1 MNTHAALMAARLG
14 VCAVV
19 VASSI
24 VVAPQRAAAAAPS
37 FRFTGSGSG
46 HGIGLSQYGAKGFAE
61 HGKTGGWIATYYYP
75 GTSLGSATART
86 IKVNMD
92 EGANYNKASSSYNA
106 GYRRTSWRVR
116 PGYAGGKIRIND
128 GSELPDTTY
137 TLTPVSVSGVW
148 KVRVKNAAGSTIGTY
163 DSGVKIAGSGGSP
176 ALVQIIDAAGPFN
189 HTYLRVRGSLRV
201 LVNQTALK
209 NSSGTT
215 TLAAGK
221 LKVLN
226 YLSMANYL
234 YGVVP
239 RESPASWHI
248 EALKAQAITAR
259 SYAQTSPD
267 ELYCTTMSQ
276 VYNGHSR
283 GDRAKPTAH
292 EYTSS
297 NSAVD
302 STEGQFVK
310 YGSTV
315 VRTYFHNSS
324 GGYTANIEDVWG
336 GGAQPYYK
344 GVPDPY
350 AKSTFDPWKPVTID
364 GMNLA
369 KRLAPKMSGEP
380 SGAGSSVYVKSLSV
394 SRAYPSEFVRSV
406 DVAWS
411 NGAVTKGVSAT
422 SFRQIIEDVSY
433 ELGLYKTSSGAVLD
447 PPLSTRFFVN
457 VPFDR
462 IAYGDRYDTSAAIS
476 NAAYPTGSTVKAAVI
491 VNGTDA
497 KFADAL
503 TASALAGTV
512 GGPVLLVPG
521 GSVPV
526 SVVNEI
532 KRLKGLGLTKLYIVG
547 GELSVAPSLVSYLDT
562 LVTDVERLSGNA
574 TYGTDRYGT
583 AAVVAMKMKSL
594 GADTTKVMVASG
606 TKWPDA
612 AIAAAVAAGAKRPVV
627 LASYSSMPRGSMTVL
642 EDLGATQSFVFGG
655 PASISATAIS
665 QLTSATGEAAPAKRF
680 GMTGSRYD
688 VAVEAAKW
696 AVSSLGYSLS
706 TVYVASG
713 EVFPDSVTGGV
724 LAGKNKRPLLMTD
737 GQVPSRATAEYLQT
751 NRAAIDKV
759 IIVGGKATVTDACG
773 SSLASYAR

>member
-1 MNTHAALMAARLG
+1 MNTTTILKVARLG
-14 VCAVV
+14 LCAAVV
-19 VASSI
+19 AGSVAL
-24 VVAPQRAAAAAPS
+24 APHNAVAAAPS

-61 HGKTGGWIATYYYP
+61 HGKAGEWIATYYYP

-116 PGYAGGKIRIND
+116 PGYVGGKIRIND

-137 TLTPVSVSGVW
+137 TLTPVNVSGVW
-148 KVRVKNAAGSTIGTY
+148 KVRVTNAAGSTIGTF

-189 HTYLRVRGSLRV
+189 HTYLRARGSLRV

-209 NSSGTT
+209 NSNGTT

-283 GDRAKPTAH
+283 GDRAKPTTH
-292 EYTSS
+292 EYASS

-302 STEGQFVK
+302 TTEGKFVK
-310 YGSTV
+310 YGSTI
-315 VRTYFHNSS
+315 VRTFFHNSS
-324 GGYTANIEDVWG
+324 GGHTANIEDVWG
-336 GGAQPYYK
+336 GSAQPYYK
-344 GVPDPY
+344 GVTDPY

-406 DVAWS
+406 DVSWS
-411 NGAVTKGVSAT
+411 NGTVSKGVSAT

-433 ELGLYKTSSGAVLD
+433 ELGLYKTSAGTVLD
-447 PPLSTRFFVN
+447 PPLSTRFYVN

-476 NAAYPTGSTVKAAVI
+476 NAAYPTGSTVKAAVV

-497 KFADAL
+497 KFPDAL

-512 GGPVLLVPG
+512 GGPVLMVPG
-521 GSVPV
+521 GSAPV
-526 SVVNEI
+526 SVINEI

-547 GELSVAPSLVSYLDT
+547 GEQSIAPSLAAYLDT
-562 LVTDVERLSGNA
+562 LVADVERLAGNA

-583 AAVVAMKMKSL
+583 AAVVALKMKSL
-594 GADTTKVMVASG
+594 GADTSKVMVASG
-606 TKWPDA
+606 TRWPDA

-627 LASYSSMPRGSMTVL
+627 LASYASMPKGSMRVL
-642 EDLGATQSFVFGG
+642 DDLGATQSFVFGG
-655 PASISATAIS
+655 PASISSTAIS
-665 QLTSATGEAAPAKRF
+665 QLTSATGETAPAKRF
-680 GMTGSRYD
+680 GMVGSRYD
-688 VAVEAAKW
+688 MAVDAAEW
-696 AVSSLGYSLS
+696 AVSSLGYSLQ

-713 EVFPDSVTGGV
+713 EQFPDSVTGGV
-724 LAGKNKRPLLMTD
+724 LAGKNKRPLLLTA
-737 GQVPSRATAEYLQT
+737 GKAASRATASYLQAH
-751 NRAAIDKV
+751 RAQIDKV
-759 IIVGGKATVTDACG
+759 VIVGGRVVVSDAAG
-773 SSLASYAR
+773 SALASYAR